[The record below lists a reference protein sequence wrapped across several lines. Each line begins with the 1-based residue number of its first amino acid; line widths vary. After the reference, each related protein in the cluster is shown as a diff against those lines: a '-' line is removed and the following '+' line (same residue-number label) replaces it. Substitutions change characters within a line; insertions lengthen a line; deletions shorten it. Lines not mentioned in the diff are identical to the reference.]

1 MAKKEEG
8 FSFRKVITE
17 LGSSILGEGVRAVA
31 DEIQEKVQQTM
42 DDLHRRIEHTV
53 HHTLK
58 ILTLYVIIFIG
69 FIFVLVGF
77 ARYLTEIIPALDHG
91 LGFIIV
97 GMVLVLMGLFASWT
111 SKG

>member
-17 LGSSILGEGVRAVA
+17 LGASILGEGVRTVA
-31 DEIQEKVQQTM
+31 DEIKEKVQET
-42 DDLHRRIEHTV
+42 IHTAQLRV
-53 HHTLK
+53 EETLK
-58 ILTLYVIIFIG
+58 HALKVIMLYIIIFIG

-77 ARYLTEIIPALDHG
+77 ARYLGETMPALDHG
-91 LGFIIV
+91 LGFVLV

-111 SKG
+111 SK